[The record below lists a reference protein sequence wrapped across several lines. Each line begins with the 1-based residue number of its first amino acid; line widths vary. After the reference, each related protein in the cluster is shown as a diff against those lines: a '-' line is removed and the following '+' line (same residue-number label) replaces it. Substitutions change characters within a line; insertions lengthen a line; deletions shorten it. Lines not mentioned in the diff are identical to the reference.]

1 MSNSFGNRLKITIFG
16 QSHAPSV
23 GCVIEGFPAGF
34 AVDMEALG
42 RFLARRAPGRS
53 LLATGRREAD
63 APRVMAGLVG
73 GQTCGAPIMI
83 LFENADV
90 RSGDYKELKNVP
102 RPGHSDYPAHVKY
115 RGFHDVRGGGAFS
128 GRLTLP
134 LCAAGGCAC
143 SGCARGR
150 RGRRAHRVGRR
161 RRGYALSRNP
171 RRTDARIPP
180 PKRPFPCSTTRGAK
194 PCRR

>member
-1 MSNSFGNRLKITIFG
+1 MRNWGVVLMSNSFGNRLKITIFG

-42 RFLARRAPGRS
+42 RLPGPPRAGPVASGNRQAGGRRA
-53 LLATGRREAD
+53 
-63 APRVMAGLVG
+63 RVMAGLVG

-102 RPGHSDYPAHVKY
+102 RPAT
-115 RGFHDVRGGGAFS
+115 A
-128 GRLTLP
+128 TI
-134 LCAAGGCAC
+134 
-143 SGCARGR
+143 R
-150 RGRRAHRVGRR
+150 RM
-161 RRGYALSRNP
+161 
-171 RRTDARIPP
+171 
-180 PKRPFPCSTTRGAK
+180 
-194 PCRR
+194 